1 MNLGIDIDGVMT
13 NFEAFGTEYAARW
26 QYFHKMPIIYKPF
39 YKLYYAFG
47 FSRHP
52 DTASM
57 STDEKNIFEQFY
69 KEILYEYTQNC
80 PVRSTWPE
88 VLQSLKEN
96 GHQIF
101 IVTKRYT
108 AYSWLSNTEEKK
120 QAVKDFLQ
128 KSNIIYDAIF
138 FPDENSNKLE
148 ECVKHN
154 LDILLDDDPSVL
166 DEISSYKRITPICFH
181 AGYNEYYRF
190 KNRVRSPYEF
200 KAFIDNL

>member
-96 GHQIF
+96 GHKIFWMRYPAISELRQSVFMLDIMNIIGLKTELEVLTSLRRLRPPFIF
-101 IVTKRYT
+101 I
-108 AYSWLSNTEEKK
+108 
-120 QAVKDFLQ
+120 
-128 KSNIIYDAIF
+128 I
-138 FPDENSNKLE
+138 
-148 ECVKHN
+148 H
-154 LDILLDDDPSVL
+154 
-166 DEISSYKRITPICFH
+166 
-181 AGYNEYYRF
+181 
-190 KNRVRSPYEF
+190 
-200 KAFIDNL
+200 